1 MSSDPVTESITL
13 PEEFAFTAFAS
24 ITLYNSIELIILC
37 LASFKRYQGLY
48 FWSLLITSC
57 SLIINYLGFVLLF
70 FTSITPFISVTFV
83 LIGWYSMVT
92 GHSMVLWS
100 RLHLVLHN
108 PGILRAILYLIIA
121 NMIFMQIPVT
131 VLLYGAV
138 GPRSPTRMAFVR
150 GYSIMERIQLVVF
163 CVQECLLSAIYIWE
177 TTKLLRLRPQRAH
190 RVILTQLLAINIVIL
205 ILDIIVVVFQ
215 YAGLFALQ
223 VVFKPVAYSI
233 KLRLEFAILGRLVEV
248 ASGESTGSSVRTLT
262 EAPIWSGPGLS
273 GDQEPNPTGNET
285 RAVDWRS
292 SGIDHASGI
301 GNGIGDRNSH
311 VWRGWSGTSSV
322 DACSGRD

>member
-1 MSSDPVTESITL
+1 MSSDPVTSTL
-13 PEEFAFTAFAS
+13 TLTEKFAFTAFAS
-24 ITLYNSIELIILC
+24 VTLYNSIELIILC

-48 FWSLLITSC
+48 FWSLLISSC
-57 SLIINYLGFVLLF
+57 SLIINCLGFVLLF
-70 FTSITPFISVTFV
+70 FTSVTPFLAVTFV
-83 LIGWYSMVT
+83 LIGWYAMVT

-108 PGILRAILYLIIA
+108 PGFLRATLYLIIA
-121 NMIFMQIPVT
+121 NAVIMQVPVT

-138 GPRSPTRMAFVR
+138 GPRSPTRRVFVR

-177 TTKLLRLRPQRAH
+177 TAKLLRLRPQRAH
-190 RVILTQLLAINIVIL
+190 RVILTQLLAINVVIL
-205 ILDIIVVVFQ
+205 ILDIVVVVFQ
-215 YAGLFALQ
+215 YSGLFALQ
-223 VVFKPVAYSI
+223 VVFKPVAYSV
-233 KLRLEFAILGRLVEV
+233 KLRLEFAILGRLIEV

-273 GDQEPNPTGNET
+273 GDQEPNSTRNET

-292 SGIDHASGI
+292 SGIGNANGM
-301 GNGIGDRNSH
+301 GNGIADRNSH
-311 VWRGWSGTSSV
+311 VWRRWSGTSSV
-322 DACSGRD
+322 DACNGRV

>member
-1 MSSDPVTESITL
+1 MSSDPIAESITR

-24 ITLYNSIELIILC
+24 VTLYNSIELIILC
-37 LASFKRYQGLY
+37 LASFKRYHGLY

-57 SLIINYLGFVLLF
+57 SLIINCLGFVLLF
-70 FTSITPFISVTFV
+70 FTTVTPFLSVTFV

-108 PGILRAILYLIIA
+108 PGILRAILYLIIVDSVL
-121 NMIFMQIPVT
+121 MQIPIT

-150 GYSIMERIQLVVF
+150 GYSVMERIQLLVF

-177 TTKLLRLRPQRAH
+177 TAKLLRLRPQRTH
-190 RVILTQLLAINIVIL
+190 RIILTQLLAINVIILVLDIVIVL
-205 ILDIIVVVFQ
+205 FQ

-233 KLRLEFAILGRLVEV
+233 KVRLEFAILGRLVEV
-248 ASGESTGSSVRTLT
+248 ASGGSTESSVRTLT
-262 EAPIWSGPGLS
+262 DGAIWPGPGLS
-273 GDQEPNPTGNET
+273 ADQESNRNGNET
-285 RAVDWRS
+285 QTSDCRASEVS
-292 SGIDHASGI
+292 NVI
-301 GNGIGDRNSH
+301 GTRNRNSH
-311 VWRGWSGTSSV
+311 VGRGWSGTSS
-322 DACSGRD
+322 S

>member
-1 MSSDPVTESITL
+1 MSSDPIAESISL

-48 FWSLLITSC
+48 FWSLLVSSC
-57 SLIINYLGFVLLF
+57 SLIINCLGFVLLF
-70 FTSITPFISVTFV
+70 FTSVTPFLAVTFV
-83 LIGWYSMVT
+83 LIGWYFMVT

-108 PGILRAILYLIIA
+108 QGILRAILYLIIA

-150 GYSIMERIQLVVF
+150 GYSVMERIQLVVF

-177 TTKLLRLRPQRAH
+177 TAKLLRLRPQRAH
-190 RVILTQLLAINIVIL
+190 RVILTQLLAINVIVL
-205 ILDIIVVVFQ
+205 VLDIVVVVFQ
-215 YAGLFALQ
+215 YSGLFVLQAL
-223 VVFKPVAYSI
+223 FKPVAYSI

-273 GDQEPNPTGNET
+273 GDQESHPTGNET
-285 RAVDWRS
+285 RTVDWRS
-292 SGIDHASGI
+292 SGIGNANGM
-301 GNGIGDRNSH
+301 GNGIGNRNPH
-311 VWRGWSGTSSV
+311 GWSGTSSV
-322 DACSGRD
+322 DACNDRV